1 MNAAEIARSMETDA
15 VDFYT
20 KAAENCSHPVG
31 KQMFLSIAEDERRH
45 IQMIEALIKGLG
57 ITEDNV
63 DPMERVKSVFAEL
76 KDEMVE
82 RVAASGD
89 DKEALKIAMEMEA
102 KGRDFYERSASEA
115 TDDKSKALFER
126 LFKEEEKHYAIFS
139 NTYSFLND
147 TGNWFMW
154 DEHSIV
160 EG

>member
-20 KAAENCSHPVG
+20 KAAQDCSHTVG

-45 IQMIEALIKGLG
+45 IRMIEALIKGLD
-57 ITEDNV
+57 ITEDNI
-63 DPMERVKSVFAEL
+63 DPMEGVKSIFAEL
-76 KDEMVE
+76 KGEMTK

-102 KGRDFYERSASEA
+102 KGRDFYKKSAAEA
-115 TDDKSKALFER
+115 TDDKSRALFER
-126 LFKEEEKHYAIFS
+126 LFTEEEKHYAIFS

-154 DEHSIV
+154 EEHSIV